1 MLCFY
6 LPVGG
11 EGRGDLCCR
20 FQPLIPPTFC
30 PRVRGALRPG
40 HGSANKTRT
49 PIVYRLCSRPIAG
62 TMGIIERANYDSEK
76 LLERGIPA
84 SIRVCKPR
92 RRALV
97 RIYSFS
103 CLRKM
108 ARRGKKGWARGRG
121 VIGEINLELIRR
133 VTGFF
138 F

>member
-92 RRALV
+92 RTGGGHWSEFILSLV
-97 RIYSFS
+97 RERWREGG
-103 CLRKM
+103 RKY
-108 ARRGKKGWARGRG
+108 GG